1 MNEQPSQRIPLSEA
15 IRRFGRSQPQNYRIM
30 VLGALDQAWTD
41 RLAGL
46 RIATQCESTSDPT
59 VTVLQGLVQDQAQLT
74 GILNTLNDQRLP
86 LLSVELLKNAE
97 LND

>member
-1 MNEQPSQRIPLSEA
+1 
-15 IRRFGRSQPQNYRIM
+15 M